1 MGIADDDVARVRQ
14 ASDIVAIVSQ
24 HTQLRKSGTQWTG
37 LCPFHNEK
45 SPSFSVNGNEGVYYC
60 FGCQVRGDVITFVRE
75 IEHLDFV
82 GAVEWLAAKAGI
94 ALTYTDADQGA
105 GRKRRNRLQEVMER
119 AVDWYHERLVSGPD
133 AGAARAYLRQR
144 GFDRPMVD
152 EYRLGWAPG
161 GWDAL
166 VRHLNVPDDVLVD
179 TGLGMRNKANRQQD
193 FFRGRIL
200 FPIFDDQGRPVA
212 FGGRKLPDAEGPKYQ
227 NSRENLLYR
236 KSSTLYGLNWAKSD
250 IVKANEAIVCEGYTD
265 VIGFFRAG
273 VPRAVATCGTAL
285 TEDHLRSL
293 KRFTKRVVLA
303 YDADE
308 AGQHAAE
315 RLYEWEAR
323 HEVEFSVLAL
333 PPGADPDELSRSDPE
348 ALAAAVAGAKPFLG
362 FRVSRVLDA
371 ADVRNPEGRARAA
384 AAALDVIAEHP
395 SAFLRDQYLMEVA
408 DVCRGDVD
416 QLREQLTQRQRQRS
430 RSRSQG
436 AVGSGRSSGS
446 GPSARRR
453 SDDEPPPHGDLDE
466 RPDDGDPGPG
476 GPGSV
481 AAANLANGRSRPLP
495 PLGETAEVEALRL
508 MVQRRDEIVGWLRPM
523 LFVDPRTAAAF
534 AALSTAPDARTAI
547 ESAPPEVAD
556 LLTRLSVTETSA
568 EVLDVAARL
577 LDEATVRALSV
588 MEATARTSEDPLAYA
603 PAMSWLKLRLADLRG
618 DDSSMESAPDLLAWL
633 DENSAEFS

>member
-14 ASDIVAIVSQ
+14 ASDIVAIISQ
-24 HTQLRKSGTQWTG
+24 HTQLRKSGAQWTG

-45 SPSFSVNGNEGVYYC
+45 SPSFSVNGSEGVYYC

-105 GRKRRNRLQEVMER
+105 GRKRRQRLQQVMER
-119 AVDWYHERLVSGPD
+119 AVDWYHERLVSGRD

-144 GFDRPMVD
+144 GFDRAMVD
-152 EYRLGWAPG
+152 EFRLGWAPE

-166 VRHLNVPDDVLVD
+166 VRHLDVPDDVLVD

-227 NSRENLLYR
+227 NSRENLLYK

-250 IVKANEAIVCEGYTD
+250 IVKSNEAVVCEGYTD

-285 TEDHLRSL
+285 TEDHVRSL
-293 KRFTKRVVLA
+293 KRFTKRIVLA

-323 HEVEFSVLAL
+323 HEVELSVLAL
-333 PPGADPDELSRSDPE
+333 PPGADPDELSRSDPD
-348 ALAAAVAGAKPFLG
+348 ALAAAVAAAKPFLG
-362 FRVSRVLDA
+362 FRVSRVLDG
-371 ADVRNPEGRARAA
+371 ADVRTPEGRARAA
-384 AAALDVIAEHP
+384 EAALDVIAEHP
-395 SAFLRDQYLMEVA
+395 SPFLRDQYLMEVA
-408 DVCRGDVD
+408 DVCRVDVD
-416 QLREQLTQRQRQRS
+416 QVRAQLGQRQRHRPRDGSRGREAPRRHRS
-430 RSRSQG
+430 E
-436 AVGSGRSSGS
+436 
-446 GPSARRR
+446 
-453 SDDEPPPHGDLDE
+453 DEPPPHGDADH
-466 RPDDGDPGPG
+466 RTDDGDPGPG
-476 GPGSV
+476 GPGTV
-481 AAANLANGRSRPLP
+481 AAGGPGGGPAGRERPLP
-495 PLGETAEVEALRL
+495 PLGDTAEVEALRL
-508 MVQRRDEIVGWLRPM
+508 LVQRRDEIAGWLRPV

-534 AALSTAPDARTAI
+534 AALSEAPDVRTAI
-547 ESAPPEVAD
+547 DSSSPELAD

-568 EVLDVAARL
+568 EVLDVVARL
-577 LDEATVRALSV
+577 LDEATVRALSA
-588 MEATARTSEDPLAYA
+588 MERTARTSDDPLAYA
-603 PAMSWLKLRLADLRG
+603 PAMSWLKLRLAELRG

-633 DENSAEFS
+633 DENSSELS